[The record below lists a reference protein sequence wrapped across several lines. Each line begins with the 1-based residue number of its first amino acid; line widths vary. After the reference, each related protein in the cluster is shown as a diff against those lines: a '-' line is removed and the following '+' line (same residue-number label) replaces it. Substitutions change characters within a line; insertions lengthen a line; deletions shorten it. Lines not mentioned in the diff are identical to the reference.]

1 MPVNT
6 QDSCSFQP
14 IFSVYSHPPKI
25 LGIIKNCVRPTM
37 KKLRLILTMLLTLT
51 SPVIGF
57 TKPQKFPIVE
67 IITPKGSMFI
77 WLYDDTPRH
86 KDNFLKLVREGFYD
100 QTKFHRIIKDF
111 MIQGGDPTSRV
122 DSLKEE
128 WGQGGPG
135 YTIEAEI
142 RNNHYHKKGM
152 LAAARQGDKVNPGK
166 ASSGSQFYIVQGS
179 KFNDQALDNIEK
191 QIRTATKNENYRFTE
206 EQRIAYKELGGS
218 PYLDMQYT
226 VFGEVIKGLEIID
239 GLAAV
244 QTGAQD
250 KPVENVE
257 IDINV
262 LELTA
267 KQIKKKYDFKIPIN
281 EKK

>member
-1 MPVNT
+1 
-6 QDSCSFQP
+6 
-14 IFSVYSHPPKI
+14 
-25 LGIIKNCVRPTM
+25 M
-37 KKLRLILTMLLTLT
+37 KKLRLILTIVLAIL
-51 SPVIGF
+51 SPVVGF
-57 TKPQKFPIVE
+57 AKPKKYPIVE
-67 IITPKGSMFI
+67 IITPRGNMYV
-77 WLYDDTPRH
+77 WLYDDTPKHRE
-86 KDNFLKLVREGFYD
+86 NFLKLAKEGFYD

-111 MIQGGDPTSRV
+111 MIQGGDPTTKA
-122 DSLKEE
+122 DSLKEQ

-142 RNNHYHKKGM
+142 RDSHFHKKGM
-152 LAAARQGDKVNPGK
+152 LAAARQGDKVNPEK

-179 KFNDQALDNIEK
+179 KFNDQTLDNIEK
-191 QIRTATKNENYRFTE
+191 QIRTATKNENYQFTE
-206 EQRIAYKELGGS
+206 EQRKAYKELGGS
-218 PYLDMQYT
+218 PHLDMQYT

-239 GLAAV
+239 QLATM

-267 KQIKKKYDFKIPIN
+267 KQIKKMYNFKIPSD
-281 EKK
+281 KKK